1 MFFKRDG
8 CLKRSDFAL
17 RMVQNELDELIF
29 MFWRGAFKCGSM
41 GWGGSR
47 PVIDSRQRLSR
58 ERSAMCTL
66 EMFGVLVEDDLRDLI
81 WVCDSI
87 PFDSLLWRNSISWD
101 FDLSDKC
108 SIGWILDVS
117 NLLIAST

>member
-1 MFFKRDG
+1 MTQMSTRRRRACLFTPFSKTFNEFFKRDG

-47 PVIDSRQRLSR
+47 PVIDSRQRFSR
-58 ERSAMCTL
+58 ERSAMCAL
-66 EMFGVLVEDDLRDLI
+66 EMFGVPERSEK
-81 WVCDSI
+81 DSKTR
-87 PFDSLLWRNSISWD
+87 S
-101 FDLSDKC
+101 
-108 SIGWILDVS
+108 
-117 NLLIAST
+117 